1 MKDLISLF
9 WAFCKIGGLTF
20 GGGYAMLPMLQKE
33 VVENHKWATEE
44 ELLDYY
50 AVGQATP
57 GIIAVNTA
65 TFVGY
70 KEKGVLGAAFAT
82 FGVVFPSLVII
93 MVIAGFIDNFSDLE
107 VVQYAF
113 SGIRIA
119 VGVLILNALIKLMKG
134 SVKNILGVILFVATF
149 IASSFLNI
157 SVVYIII
164 AAALIG
170 IISDYVERKRG
181 SEE

>member
-1 MKDLISLF
+1 MFAILSILIYC
-9 WAFCKIGGLTF
+9 ADNCKIETSV
-20 GGGYAMLPMLQKE
+20 AISK
-33 VVENHKWATEE
+33 
-44 ELLDYY
+44 
-50 AVGQATP
+50 
-57 GIIAVNTA
+57 
-65 TFVGY
+65 
-70 KEKGVLGAAFAT
+70 
-82 FGVVFPSLVII
+82 S
-93 MVIAGFIDNFSDLE
+93 
-107 VVQYAF
+107 
-113 SGIRIA
+113 
-119 VGVLILNALIKLMKG
+119 KG